1 MSSLTASH
9 FSGTWAGISS
19 TDKWVRLTTS
29 ICGLHTDIVPV
40 QGQRPTPV
48 WQGRHFSSHDPDIP
62 SHGLETYPL
71 SWMYMVSC
79 IQMKCRKLSRE
90 ALLASISV
98 RRYLLYVI
106 TMALSV
112 SRTSYCLLAELSLRF
127 FTILRSRRL
136 PHTAL
141 YPISFFKLLHLN
153 SPFHHDASMPILQG

>member
-1 MSSLTASH
+1 
-9 FSGTWAGISS
+9 
-19 TDKWVRLTTS
+19 
-29 ICGLHTDIVPV
+29 
-40 QGQRPTPV
+40 
-48 WQGRHFSSHDPDIP
+48 
-62 SHGLETYPL
+62 
-71 SWMYMVSC
+71 MVSC

-153 SPFHHDASMPILQG
+153 SPFHHDASMPILEG